1 MRAQIDFSRTPAFR
15 TFLDGLFNLEIKDL
29 GRFVQG
35 IVVDLHPV
43 WLGLRDFALRTG
55 ITPDIHDYYGP
66 VPYPLWITSVVSA
79 GVNMSGT
86 ADTDWTC
93 ESWKYLVGA
102 CKKTES
108 GPFIT
113 KICTH
118 AMRPGAPE
126 RRTLQA
132 YADRQP
138 FFCVLEERGPARVL
152 ANVQGGT
159 EITTSLAHGTLG
171 GFLQDQ
177 NSNIY
182 GLTCAHVA
190 MASTA
195 TYNLH
200 DVGGTDLSAAATI
213 AHTSFSNLQMLNS
226 GQLCNRAVTTG
237 QVPDVALLNINA
249 GHMGQPSVRAIG
261 VVDEILTENDLGS
274 GSSVVLRG
282 GVSGYHSAYVGGYSV
297 VYNVLFED
305 GNEYCFDH
313 MFEIITHSTS
323 RFSALIPPVLTS
335 KPVSG
340 DSGAWVC
347 APSRQKSGNFAFAGM
362 LTAGDG
368 TNAYIC
374 FADAIQRWA
383 AAGPK
388 LNLSPL

>member
-1 MRAQIDFSRTPAFR
+1 MRAQIDFSRTPIFR
-15 TFLDGLFNLEIKDL
+15 TFLDGLFNLEIKEL
-29 GRFVQG
+29 SRFVQG
-35 IVVDLHPV
+35 VVVDLHPIWRAFWNFV
-43 WLGLRDFALRTG
+43 QHTGAPRDLAYFYDLFPYRF
-55 ITPDIHDYYGP
+55 GP
-66 VPYPLWITSVVSA
+66 IASVETNAA
-79 GVNMSGT
+79 GSP
-86 ADTDWTC
+86 DTDWIC
-93 ESWKYLVGA
+93 DSWRYFVDRCGKS
-102 CKKTES
+102 EP

-113 KICTH
+113 KICTR
-118 AMRPGAPE
+118 AMRPDAPE
-126 RRTLQA
+126 RRALQA

-138 FFCVLEERGPARVL
+138 FFCVLEERGSARAL
-152 ANVQGGT
+152 SNIQGGT
-159 EITTSLAHGTLG
+159 EITTGLSHGTLG

-190 MASTA
+190 MTSTA
-195 TYNLH
+195 TYDLH
-200 DVGGTDLSAAATI
+200 DVGGTDLSNGATI
-213 AHTSFSNLQMLNS
+213 AHTSFSNLQKLNA
-226 GQLCNRAVTTG
+226 GQLCNRPATTG
-237 QVPDVALLNINA
+237 QVPDIALLNIDK
-249 GHMGQPSVRAIG
+249 GHMGLSSVRAVG

-274 GSSVVLRG
+274 GSNVALRG
-282 GVSGYHSAYVGGYSV
+282 GVSGYHSAYIGGYSV

-313 MFEIITHSTS
+313 MFEIITQSTS

-347 APSRQKSGNFAFAGM
+347 APSRQKPGNYAFAGM

-368 TNAYIC
+368 SNAYVC

-388 LNLSPL
+388 LNLRAL